1 MPLFSIILP
10 CFNAEATITDTLASL
25 SAQSFNDW
33 EAICVDDG
41 STDATPFFIR
51 LAALRDPRIR
61 LVRHDGKGPSDARN
75 TGAMTIA
82 TGDLLAFCDAD
93 DIWVPGKLQH
103 LRDILTDRS
112 IDAVFGKIGFFQQQ
126 PGDTN
131 VVSTV
136 PTGDLTIEMLLGE
149 NPVCTM
155 SNITVRRGVFERS
168 GGFDQTM
175 VHNEDLDWL
184 IRLVGHGARVV
195 GVDMLQTWYRT
206 SPGGLSTDLGAM
218 LAGRAHAV
226 KTAATFGVRP
236 SGRSHAI
243 HHRYLARRALR
254 TAASRT
260 EPLRLALSGV
270 GRSPPGFL
278 LPLRRGVP
286 TLFGAFAAL
295 LLPRAL
301 RQSLFS

>member
-10 CFNAEATITDTLASL
+10 CFNAEATITDTLTSL

-41 STDATPFFIR
+41 STDATPFLIR

-75 TGAMTIA
+75 TGAMTSA
-82 TGDLLAFCDAD
+82 KGDLLAFCDAD

-103 LRDILTDRS
+103 LRDIFTDRS
-112 IDAVFGKIGFFQQQ
+112 VDAAFGKIGFFQQE

-136 PTGDLTIEMLLGE
+136 PTGDLTIDMLLGE

-155 SNITVRRGVFERS
+155 SNITLRRGVFERS
-168 GGFDQTM
+168 GGFDSAM

-184 IRLVGHGARVV
+184 IRLVGLGDRVI
-195 GVDMLQTWYRT
+195 GVDLLHTWYRT
-206 SPGGLSTDLGAM
+206 SPGGLSTDLDAM
-218 LAGRAHAV
+218 LAGRARALE
-226 KTAATFGVRP
+226 TAASFGVRP
-236 SGRSHAI
+236 SNRSHAI

-254 TAASRT
+254 TADSRT
-260 EPLRLALSGV
+260 APLRLALFGLT
-270 GRSPPGFL
+270 RSPAGFL
-278 LPLRRGVP
+278 FPARRGVP
-286 TLFGAFAAL
+286 TFLGALAAL

>member
-10 CFNAEATITDTLASL
+10 CFNAGATITNTLASL

-41 STDATPFFIR
+41 STDATPFLIR
-51 LAALRDPRIR
+51 NAALSDPRIR
-61 LVRHDGKGPSDARN
+61 LVCNTGKGPSDARN
-75 TGAMTIA
+75 LGAMSCA
-82 TGDLLAFCDAD
+82 SGDLLAFCDAD
-93 DIWVPGKLQH
+93 DLFVPGKLRH
-103 LRDILTDRS
+103 LYDIFSDRS
-112 IDAVFGKIGFFQQQ
+112 IDAAFGKIGFFQQEL
-126 PGDTN
+126 GDTN
-131 VVSTV
+131 VLSTV
-136 PTGDLTIEMLLGE
+136 PAGDLSIDMLLGE

-168 GGFDQTM
+168 GGFNPAM

-184 IRLVGHGARVV
+184 IRLVGQGARVV

-206 SPGGLSTDLGAM
+206 SPGGLSTNLSAM
-218 LAGRAHAV
+218 QAGRVRAIE
-226 KTAATFGVRP
+226 TAATFGVRP

-254 TAASRT
+254 TAESRT
-260 EPLRLALSGV
+260 VPLRLVLSGIS
-270 GRSPPGFL
+270 RSPSGFL
-278 LPLRRGVP
+278 LPVRRGVP

-295 LLPRAL
+295 LLPRTL
-301 RQSLFS
+301 RQSIFS